1 MIRMEDEGEKIII
14 YVRDEL
20 TGIEW
25 TTVVEKTEFEQCV
38 KKKKEA
44 GHEDPKESAM
54 LDYALFDNCAIPLVT
69 FDEVRKFL
77 DEILGEEE

>member
-1 MIRMEDEGEKIII
+1 MIKMEEKGNKIYI
-14 YVRDEL
+14 YVKDEDNE
-20 TGIEW
+20 IEPVEW

-44 GHEDPKESAM
+44 GYEDPKESAM

-69 FDEVRKFL
+69 T
-77 DEILGEEE
+77 G